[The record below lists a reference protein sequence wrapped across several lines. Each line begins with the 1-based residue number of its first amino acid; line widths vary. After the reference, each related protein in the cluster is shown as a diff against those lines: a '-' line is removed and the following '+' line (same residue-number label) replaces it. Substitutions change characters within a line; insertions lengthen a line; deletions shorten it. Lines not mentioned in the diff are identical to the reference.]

1 VIATFDGSSVNLGR
15 EGKVLYDQSGFG
27 RPGAGGLTLSPE
39 EALYLLHR
47 NKIEIEGYTF
57 DSFLAECAASPGFF
71 RCYLVYRDIR
81 ERGYVIQP
89 GPHDFRVYRRGQRPA
104 TGQSHYVLRVLP
116 ERELIR
122 FEAIVGDVRSAL
134 HMRKHYVLAV
144 VDDEDELTYYE
155 VKLPRLEK
163 AADCAGAGIIDAKV
177 FGTTV
182 IAEHDAA
189 AALEQ
194 AWFGTRLDAERLML
208 SPTETV
214 FLAGRGMLR
223 CGGGPASLDTYIEA
237 SMASDADLRAKL
249 AAYTHLRDLGYIPRT
264 GYKFGHHFRVY
275 SGKST
280 HSEMLVHALDADAGM
295 PMSVI
300 SRSVRLAHSV
310 RKKMLFACT
319 HENTVCYIEFA
330 RIKL

>member
-1 VIATFDGSSVNLGR
+1 MIATFDGSTVRLGR
-15 EGKVLYDQSGFG
+15 EGKALYDQSGYG
-27 RPGAGGLTLSPE
+27 RPAAGGLILSPE

-47 NKIEIEGYTF
+47 TKIEIEGYTF
-57 DSFLAECAASPGFF
+57 DTLLAEFAVSPGFF

-89 GPHDFRVYRRGQRPA
+89 GPHDFRVYRRGQKPK
-104 TGQSHYVLRVLP
+104 TGQSHYVLRVIP
-116 ERELIR
+116 ERELIT
-122 FEAIVGDVRSAL
+122 FEAIIGDVTSSL
-134 HMRKHYVLAV
+134 HMRKSYVLAV

-155 VKLPRLEK
+155 VKLPNLKK
-163 AADCAGAGIIDAKV
+163 AADFTGSGTHSAKV

-182 IAEHDAA
+182 IAEREAA
-189 AALEQ
+189 TALEE

-208 SPTETV
+208 SPAETI
-214 FLAGRGMLR
+214 FLSRKGMLR
-223 CGGGPASLDTYIEA
+223 CEEGDAGLDDYIEA
-237 SMASDADLRAKL
+237 SMATDAELGPKM
-249 AAYTHLRDLGYIPRT
+249 AAYTHLRELGYIPRT

-280 HSEMLVHALDADAGM
+280 HSEMLVHALDADASM

-310 RKKMLFACT
+310 RKKMLFACAN
-319 HENTVCYIEFA
+319 ENTVQYIEFA

>member
-1 VIATFDGSSVNLGR
+1 VIATFDGSSVRLGK
-15 EGKVLYDQSGFG
+15 EGKALYDQSGFG
-27 RPGAGGLTLSPE
+27 RPAAGGLILSPE

-47 NKIEIEGYTF
+47 NKIEIKGHTF
-57 DSFLAECAASPGFF
+57 DSLLAQFAVSPGFF
-71 RCYLVYRDIR
+71 RRYLVYRDMR

-89 GPHDFRVYRRGQRPA
+89 GPHDFRVYRRGQKPK

-122 FEAIVGDVRSAL
+122 FETIIGDVTSAL
-134 HMRKHYVLAV
+134 HMRKQYVLAV
-144 VDDEDELTYYE
+144 VDDEDELTYYD
-155 VKLPRLEK
+155 VKLPQLKK
-163 AADCAGAGIIDAKV
+163 AADFTAAGTHPAKV

-182 IAEHDAA
+182 IAEHQAA
-189 AALEQ
+189 CALEE

-208 SPTETV
+208 SPAETI
-214 FLAGRGMLR
+214 FLAAKGMLH
-223 CGGGPASLDTYIEA
+223 CEDGETGLDDFIKASRAT
-237 SMASDADLRAKL
+237 DAELAPKM
-249 AAYTHLRDLGYIPRT
+249 AAYTHLRELGYIPRT

-275 SGKST
+275 SGIST
-280 HSEMLVHALDADAGM
+280 HSEMLVHALGANASM

-310 RKKMLFACT
+310 RKKMLFACAN
-319 HENTVCYIEFA
+319 ENTVQYIEFA

>member
-1 VIATFDGSSVNLGR
+1 VNATFDGSSVRLGN
-15 EGKVLYDQSGFG
+15 EGKALYDQSGFG
-27 RPGAGGLTLSPE
+27 RPVKGGLILSPE

-47 NKIEIEGYTF
+47 NKIEIRGYTF
-57 DSFLAECAASPGFF
+57 DDLLTEFAASPGFF

-89 GPHDFRVYRRGQRPA
+89 GPHDFRVYRRGQKPK
-104 TGQSHYVLRVLP
+104 TGQSHYVLRVIP
-116 ERELIR
+116 ERELIT
-122 FEAIVGDVRSAL
+122 FEAMIGDVTSAL
-134 HMRKHYVLAV
+134 HMRKSYVLAV

-155 VKLPRLEK
+155 VKLPHLKK
-163 AADCAGAGIIDAKV
+163 AAEFTGTGMHTAKV

-182 IAEHDAA
+182 ITEGEAA
-189 AALEQ
+189 TALEE

-208 SPTETV
+208 SPAETL
-214 FLAGRGMLR
+214 FLSAKGMLE
-223 CGGGPASLDTYIEA
+223 CTEGSAYLDGYIETSLA
-237 SMASDADLRAKL
+237 TDIELRAKMV
-249 AAYTHLRDLGYIPRT
+249 AYTNLRELGYIPRT

-280 HSEMLVHALDADAGM
+280 HSEMLVHALDADASM

-310 RKKMLFACT
+310 RKKMLFACAN
-319 HENTVCYIEFA
+319 ENTVHYIEFA

>member
-1 VIATFDGSSVNLGR
+1 MIATFDGSSVTLGK
-15 EGKVLYDQSGFG
+15 EGKTLYDQSGFG
-27 RPGAGGLTLSPE
+27 RPAAGGLILSPE

-47 NKIEIEGYTF
+47 NKIEIRGYTF
-57 DSFLAECAASPGFF
+57 DSLLTRFAASPGFF
-71 RCYLVYRDIR
+71 RCYLVYRDMR

-89 GPHDFRVYRRGQRPA
+89 GPHDFRVFRRGQKPK

-116 ERELIR
+116 ERELIT
-122 FEAIVGDVRSAL
+122 FEGIINDVRSAL
-134 HMRKHYVLAV
+134 HMRKQYVLAV

-155 VKLPRLEK
+155 VKLPELKE
-163 AADCAGAGIIDAKV
+163 AAVFTATAAQPARV

-182 IAEHDAA
+182 IAEHEAA
-189 AALEQ
+189 SALEEE
-194 AWFGTRLDAERLML
+194 WFGTRLDAERLML
-208 SPTETV
+208 SPAETI
-214 FLAGRGMLR
+214 FLTRNGMLR
-223 CGGGPASLDTYIEA
+223 CTEGESGIEGYIEA
-237 SMASDADLRAKL
+237 SLVDDAELGHKM
-249 AAYTHLRDLGYIPRT
+249 AAYTHLRELGYIPRT

-280 HSEMLVHALDADAGM
+280 HSEMLVHALGVEASM

-310 RKKMLFACT
+310 RKKMLFACV
-319 HENTVCYIEFA
+319 HDSTVCYIEFA